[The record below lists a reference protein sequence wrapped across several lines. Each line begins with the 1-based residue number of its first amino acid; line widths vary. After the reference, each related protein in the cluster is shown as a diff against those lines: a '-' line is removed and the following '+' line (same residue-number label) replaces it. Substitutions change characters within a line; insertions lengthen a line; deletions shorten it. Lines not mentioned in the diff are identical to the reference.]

1 MNLNYETVTGSQA
14 EKPAEL
20 DTTSSVN
27 FVYYRKN
34 IKQIEQTDEQ
44 GNTVKL
50 WQYDEAKV
58 TRQEYLQNC
67 IDDNARALADLAAM
81 IGG

>member
-14 EKPAEL
+14 EKPTEL

-44 GNTVKL
+44 GK
-50 WQYDEAKV
+50 
-58 TRQEYLQNC
+58 
-67 IDDNARALADLAAM
+67 ALAV
-81 IGG
+81 

>member
-14 EKPAEL
+14 EKPTEL

-34 IKQIEQTDEQ
+34 IKQIE
-44 GNTVKL
+44 
-50 WQYDEAKV
+50 
-58 TRQEYLQNC
+58 
-67 IDDNARALADLAAM
+67 
-81 IGG
+81 

>member
-34 IKQIEQTDEQ
+34 IKQIEHTDEQ

-58 TRQEYLQNC
+58 TKQEYLQSC
-67 IDDNARALADLAAM
+67 IDENAQALADLAAM

>member
-34 IKQIEQTDEQ
+34 IKQIEQTDEH

-67 IDDNARALADLAAM
+67 IDDNAQALADLAAM

>member
-44 GNTVKL
+44 GSIVKL

-58 TRQEYLQNC
+58 SRQEYLQSC
-67 IDDNARALADLAAM
+67 IDDNAQALADLAAM

>member
-34 IKQIEQTDEQ
+34 IKRIEQTDEQ

-67 IDDNARALADLAAM
+67 IDDNAQALADLAAM

>member
-34 IKQIEQTDEQ
+34 IKQIEQTDEH
-44 GNTVKL
+44 GNAVKL

-58 TRQEYLQNC
+58 TKQEYLQNC
-67 IDDNARALADLAAM
+67 IDDNAQALADLAAM

>member
-1 MNLNYETVTGSQA
+1 MMLKYFLYLSDTVENNTDKA
-14 EKPAEL
+14 VKAMMI
-20 DTTSSVN
+20 
-27 FVYYRKN
+27 YACN
-34 IKQIEQTDEQ
+34 IFCESEQTDEQ

-67 IDDNARALADLAAM
+67 IDDNAQALADLAAM

>member
-14 EKPAEL
+14 DKPTEL

-44 GNTVKL
+44 GRIVKL

-58 TRQEYLQNC
+58 SRQEYLQNC
-67 IDDNARALADLAAM
+67 IDDNAQALADLAAM

>member
-34 IKQIEQTDEQ
+34 IKQIEQTDEH

-58 TRQEYLQNC
+58 TKQEYLQNC
-67 IDDNARALADLAAM
+67 IDDNAQALADLAAM

>member
-1 MNLNYETVTGSQA
+1 MNLHYETVTGSQA
-14 EKPAEL
+14 EKPSEL
-20 DTTSSVN
+20 DTTSSAN
-27 FVYYRKN
+27 YVYYRKN

-58 TRQEYLQNC
+58 TKQEYLQNC
-67 IDDNARALADLAAM
+67 VDDNAQALADLAAM

>member
-14 EKPAEL
+14 EKPTEL

-34 IKQIEQTDEQ
+34 IKQIEQTDEH
-44 GNTVKL
+44 GNSVKL

-58 TRQEYLQNC
+58 TKQQYLQNC
-67 IDDNARALADLAAM
+67 IDDNAQALADLAAR

>member
-14 EKPAEL
+14 EKPTEL
-20 DTTSSVN
+20 DTASSVN
-27 FVYYRKN
+27 YVYYRKN

-67 IDDNARALADLAAM
+67 IDDNAQALADLAAM

>member
-14 EKPAEL
+14 EKPTEL

-44 GNTVKL
+44 GSTVKL

-67 IDDNARALADLAAM
+67 IDDNAQALADLAAM

>member
-58 TRQEYLQNC
+58 ARQEYLQNC
-67 IDDNARALADLAAM
+67 IDDNAQALADLAAM

>member
-44 GNTVKL
+44 GTTVKL

-58 TRQEYLQNC
+58 SRQEYLQNC
-67 IDDNARALADLAAM
+67 IDDNAQALADLAAM

>member
-14 EKPAEL
+14 EKPTEL

-34 IKQIEQTDEQ
+34 IKQIEQTNEH
-44 GNTVKL
+44 GNAVKL

-67 IDDNARALADLAAM
+67 IDDNAQALADLAAM

>member
-1 MNLNYETVTGSQA
+1 MNLNYETVTGSLA
-14 EKPAEL
+14 EKPTEL
-20 DTTSSVN
+20 DTTSSVI

-58 TRQEYLQNC
+58 SRQEYLQNC
-67 IDDNARALADLAAM
+67 IDDNAQALADLAAM

>member
-1 MNLNYETVTGSQA
+1 MNLNYEIVTGSQA
-14 EKPAEL
+14 EKPEEL

-58 TRQEYLQNC
+58 TKQEYLQSC
-67 IDDNARALADLAAM
+67 IDDNAQALADLAAM